1 MVYAMVASMA
11 RIVTNLTAQ
20 AFLLTWIRPLFPIF
34 CCGGV
39 GLGGGDIDGDDADEE
54 DGEEDDD
61 DDDGDWI

>member
-1 MVYAMVASMA
+1 MVASMA
-11 RIVTNLTAQ
+11 RIVTNLTVQ

-39 GLGGGDIDGDDADEE
+39 GFGGGDTDGDDEDEE
-54 DGEEDDD
+54 DD